1 MKTEPLVT
9 LASITAG
16 ATALLGL
23 LVAFGVPLT
32 EGQQV
37 AVLAVVAVA
46 APFVVALAGRGQVTP
61 NASVVELA
69 LPVNTPGKRLVVA
82 GEANEIETGKT
93 IRVLEDNPSD
103 PGAGRRRGRRTHGG
117 AVLPKPE
124 KDNGLGRVML
134 RLKARVLVLLTAFAV
149 VSAGLLG
156 MSARPAVAAGTSD
169 VLGCKVEHGGAWTL
183 DGEWVK
189 VRCTGVKFSNPKKY
203 GKHSYRA
210 FVWCDRLAWQSDRK
224 DVGSWETS
232 GTSVARC
239 DAIGDWGAV
248 RWGYEW
254 R

>member
-32 EGQQV
+32 EEQQV

-61 NASVVELA
+61 NASVVEY
-69 LPVNTPGKRLVVA
+69 VNPASGVVKA
-82 GEANEIETGKT
+82 GAANELPTDT
-93 IRVLEDNPSD
+93 VIRSLRDDDDD
-103 PGAGRRRGRRTHGG
+103 PGAGHVGRLAQGG
-117 AVLPKPE
+117 DAAKPE
-124 KDNGLGRVML
+124 QDNGLGRVML
-134 RLKARVLVLLTAFAV
+134 RLKARVLVLLTVFAV

-189 VRCTGVKFSNPKKY
+189 VRCTGVKFTNPKKY
-203 GKHSYRA
+203 GRHSYRA
-210 FVWCDRLAWQSDRK
+210 FVWCDRLGWQSDRK
-224 DVGSWETS
+224 DVGSWENS

>member
-37 AVLAVVAVA
+37 AVLAVVAVV
-46 APFVVALAGRGQVTP
+46 APFVVAVAGRGQVTP
-61 NASVVELA
+61 NGSVVELA
-69 LPVNTPGKRLVVA
+69 LPMNTPGKRLVVA

-93 IRVLEDNPSD
+93 IRVLEDGDD
-103 PGAGRRRGRRTHGG
+103 PGAGHAGRLAHGEF
-117 AVLPKPE
+117 LPKPE
-124 KDNGLGRVML
+124 QDNGLGRVML

-183 DGEWVK
+183 NGEWVK
-189 VRCTGVKFSNPKKY
+189 VRCTGVKFTNPKKY

-210 FVWCDRLAWQSDRK
+210 FVWCDRLGWQSDRK
-224 DVGSWETS
+224 DVGSWETR
-232 GTSVARC
+232 GTSVAMC
-239 DAIGDWGAV
+239 DALGDWGAV
-248 RWGYEW
+248 RWGFEW

>member
-1 MKTEPLVT
+1 MKNEPLVT

-32 EGQQV
+32 EEQQV

-61 NASVVELA
+61 NASVVEY
-69 LPVNTPGKRLVVA
+69 VNPASGVVKA
-82 GEANEIETGKT
+82 GAANELPTDTVVRSLRNNDDDDAG
-93 IRVLEDNPSD
+93 
-103 PGAGRRRGRRTHGG
+103 PGAGHVGRLAHGG
-117 AVLPKPE
+117 RVPPKPE
-124 KDNGLGRVML
+124 QDNGLGRVML
-134 RLKARVLVLLTAFAV
+134 RLKARVLVLLTVFAV

-189 VRCTGVKFSNPKKY
+189 VRCTGVKFTNPKKY
-203 GKHSYRA
+203 GRHSYRA
-210 FVWCDRLAWQSDRK
+210 FVWCDRLGWQSDRK
-224 DVGSWETS
+224 DVGSWENS

>member
-124 KDNGLGRVML
+124 KDNGLGRVLLGRRRSHPDGIMV
-134 RLKARVLVLLTAFAV
+134 RRRILTAAMVAALAV
-149 VSAGLLG
+149 GVL
-156 MSARPAVAAGTSD
+156 PAVTSSEAQAATVGNTA
-169 VLGCKVEHGGAWTL
+169 L
-183 DGEWVK
+183 
-189 VRCTGVKFSNPKKY
+189 
-203 GKHSYRA
+203 
-210 FVWCDRLAWQSDRK
+210 FVDIQFRK
-224 DVGSWETS
+224 G
-232 GTSVARC
+232 
-239 DAIGDWGAV
+239 
-248 RWGYEW
+248 
-254 R
+254 

>member
-61 NASVVELA
+61 NASVVEY
-69 LPVNTPGKRLVVA
+69 VNPASGVVKA
-82 GEANEIETGKT
+82 GAANELPTDT
-93 IRVLEDNPSD
+93 VVRSLRNNDDDD
-103 PGAGRRRGRRTHGG
+103 PGAGHVGRLAHGG
-117 AVLPKPE
+117 EALPKPE
-124 KDNGLGRVML
+124 QDNGLGRVML

>member
-1 MKTEPLVT
+1 MKNEPLVT

-61 NASVVELA
+61 NVNVVEYRDSRTDTVA
-69 LPVNTPGKRLVVA
+69 A
-82 GEANEIETGKT
+82 GEANELPTDT
-93 IRVLEDNPSD
+93 FIRKLRNDDDD
-103 PGAGRRRGRRTHGG
+103 PGAGHVGRFAQGG
-117 AVLPKPE
+117 VVTPKPE
-124 KDNGLGRVML
+124 QDNGLGRVML
-134 RLKARVLVLLTAFAV
+134 RLKAHVLVLLTVFAV
-149 VSAGLLG
+149 VLAGLLG
-156 MSARPAVAAGTSD
+156 VSARPAVAAGTSD

-189 VRCTGVKFSNPKKY
+189 VRCTGVKFTNPKKY

-210 FVWCDRLAWQSDRK
+210 FVWCDRLGWQSDRK
-224 DVGSWETS
+224 DVGSWENS

>member
-69 LPVNTPGKRLVVA
+69 LPMNTPGKRLVVA

-93 IRVLEDNPSD
+93 IRVLEDGDD
-103 PGAGRRRGRRTHGG
+103 PEAGHVGRLAHGG
-117 AVLPKPE
+117 KVPPKPE

-169 VLGCKVEHGGAWTL
+169 VLGCKVEHGGAWSL
-183 DGEWVK
+183 SGEWVK
-189 VRCTGVKFSNPKKY
+189 VRCTGVKFTNPKKY
-203 GKHSYRA
+203 GKHSYRRQEA
-210 FVWCDRLAWQSDRK
+210 RHADGALSARLARRAQR
-224 DVGSWETS
+224 
-232 GTSVARC
+232 
-239 DAIGDWGAV
+239 
-248 RWGYEW
+248 
-254 R
+254 

>member
-1 MKTEPLVT
+1 M
-9 LASITAG
+9 
-16 ATALLGL
+16 
-23 LVAFGVPLT
+23 
-32 EGQQV
+32 
-37 AVLAVVAVA
+37 
-46 APFVVALAGRGQVTP
+46 R
-61 NASVVELA
+61 
-69 LPVNTPGKRLVVA
+69 
-82 GEANEIETGKT
+82 
-93 IRVLEDNPSD
+93 RV
-103 PGAGRRRGRRTHGG
+103 
-117 AVLPKPE
+117 
-124 KDNGLGRVML
+124 
-134 RLKARVLVLLTAFAV
+134 
-149 VSAGLLG
+149 AGLL
-156 MSARPAVAAGTSD
+156 AALVLTLTGVVGASIATAPTAQAGSTSD
-169 VLGCKVEHGGAWTL
+169 VLRCKVEHGGAWTL

>member
-1 MKTEPLVT
+1 MKNEPLVT

-61 NASVVELA
+61 NVNVVEYRDSRTDTVA
-69 LPVNTPGKRLVVA
+69 A
-82 GEANEIETGKT
+82 GEANELPTDT
-93 IRVLEDNPSD
+93 FIRKLRNDDDD
-103 PGAGRRRGRRTHGG
+103 PGAGHVGRFAQGG
-117 AVLPKPE
+117 VVTPKPE
-124 KDNGLGRVML
+124 QDNGLGRVML
-134 RLKARVLVLLTAFAV
+134 RLKARVLVLLTVFAV
-149 VSAGLLG
+149 VLAGLLG
-156 MSARPAVAAGTSD
+156 VFARPAVAAGTSD

-189 VRCTGVKFSNPKKY
+189 VRCTGVKFTNPKKY
-203 GKHSYRA
+203 GQHSYRA
-210 FVWCDRLAWQSDRK
+210 FVWCDRLGWQSDRK
-224 DVGSWETS
+224 DVGSWENS

>member
-1 MKTEPLVT
+1 MKNEPLVT

-37 AVLAVVAVA
+37 AVLAVVAVV
-46 APFVVALAGRGQVTP
+46 APFVVAVAGRGQVTP
-61 NASVVELA
+61 NGSVVEYA
-69 LPVNTPGKRLVVA
+69 NPANGVVKA
-82 GEANEIETGKT
+82 GAANELPTDT
-93 IRVLEDNPSD
+93 VIRSLRNNDGD
-103 PGAGRRRGRRTHGG
+103 PGAGHVGRLAQGG
-117 AVLPKPE
+117 KVPPKPE

-134 RLKARVLVLLTAFAV
+134 RIKARVLVLLTVFAV
-149 VSAGLLG
+149 VLAGLLG
-156 MSARPAVAAGTSD
+156 VSARPAAAAGTSD

-210 FVWCDRLAWQSDRK
+210 FVWCDRLGWQSDRK
-224 DVGSWETS
+224 DVGSWENS

>member
-1 MKTEPLVT
+1 MKNEPLVT

-61 NASVVELA
+61 NASVVEYA
-69 LPVNTPGKRLVVA
+69 NPANGVVKA
-82 GEANEIETGKT
+82 GAANELPTDT
-93 IRVLEDNPSD
+93 VIRSLRDDDDD
-103 PGAGRRRGRRTHGG
+103 PGAGHIGRLAQGG
-117 AVLPKPE
+117 DPAAKPE
-124 KDNGLGRVML
+124 QDNGLGRVML
-134 RLKARVLVLLTAFAV
+134 RIKARVLVLLTVFAV
-149 VSAGLLG
+149 VLAGLLG
-156 MSARPAVAAGTSD
+156 VSARPAVAAGTSD

-210 FVWCDRLAWQSDRK
+210 FVWCDRLGWQSDRK
-224 DVGSWETS
+224 DVGSWENS

>member
-1 MKTEPLVT
+1 MKNEPLVT

-16 ATALLGL
+16 VTALLAL
-23 LVAFGVPLT
+23 LVAFGIPIT
-32 EGQQV
+32 QEQQV
-37 AVLAVVAVA
+37 AILGVVAVA
-46 APFVVALAGRGQVTP
+46 APFVVAVAGRGRVTP
-61 NASVVELA
+61 NANVVEYSSGGTVL
-69 LPVNTPGKRLVVA
+69 A
-82 GEANEIETGKT
+82 GEANELPTDT
-93 IRVLEDNPSD
+93 AIRSLRDDDDD
-103 PGAGRRRGRRTHGG
+103 PGAGHIGRLTQGG
-117 AVLPKPE
+117 DPAAKPE
-124 KDNGLGRVML
+124 QDNGLGRVML
-134 RLKARVLVLLTAFAV
+134 RIKARVLVLLTVFAV
-149 VSAGLLG
+149 VLAGLLG
-156 MSARPAVAAGTSD
+156 VSARPAVAAGTSD

-210 FVWCDRLAWQSDRK
+210 FVWCDRLGWQSDRK
-224 DVGSWETS
+224 DVGSWENS